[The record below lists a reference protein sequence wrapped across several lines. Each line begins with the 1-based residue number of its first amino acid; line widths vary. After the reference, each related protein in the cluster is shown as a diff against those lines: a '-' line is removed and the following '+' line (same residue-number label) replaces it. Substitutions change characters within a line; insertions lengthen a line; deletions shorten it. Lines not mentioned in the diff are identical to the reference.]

1 MNRRR
6 VWGAVALA
14 VSILIGWMSIAAAQ
28 TPTPLSVEYLN
39 EVNSI
44 WVAAFLMISFFLGV
58 VSGRL

>member
-1 MNRRR
+1 MHRWA
-6 VWGAVALA
+6 WGVVALVVGLVGGVA
-14 VSILIGWMSIAAAQ
+14 WGQ
-28 TPTPLSVEYLN
+28 TAPTPLSVEYLN